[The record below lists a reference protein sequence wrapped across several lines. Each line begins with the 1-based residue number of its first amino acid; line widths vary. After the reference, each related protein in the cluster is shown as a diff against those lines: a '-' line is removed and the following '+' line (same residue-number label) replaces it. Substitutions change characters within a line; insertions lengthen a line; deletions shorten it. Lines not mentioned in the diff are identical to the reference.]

1 MSYRDKKKY
10 YYIMNNL
17 LLLVFLTVA
26 EFDFD
31 LNMLRIRP
39 LISLFLL
46 LVDFDFQPALNIQI

>member
-1 MSYRDKKKY
+1 
-10 YYIMNNL
+10 MNNL
-17 LLLVFLTVA
+17 LLLVFLIVA

-46 LVDFDFQPALNIQI
+46 LADFDFQPALNIQI